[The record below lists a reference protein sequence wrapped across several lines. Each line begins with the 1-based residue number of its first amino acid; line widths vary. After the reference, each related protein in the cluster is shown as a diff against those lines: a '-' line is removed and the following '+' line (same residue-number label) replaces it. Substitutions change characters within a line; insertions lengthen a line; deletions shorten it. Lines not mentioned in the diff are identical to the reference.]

1 VPGGPSI
8 ALPICTMGDMSVAAD
23 VPVTVAP
30 RPPADRFM
38 RRLLRVD
45 GAAPATAGEA
55 RKAFQTSV
63 LVAAVRCLLTY
74 IVLPF
79 VLPVIGLAAGV
90 TPIVGAIIGAI
101 AVVCIISSM
110 RRFWRA
116 DHRARWGYTLF
127 GGMIAVFLVG
137 FVIRDI
143 VVAF

>member
-1 VPGGPSI
+1 M
-8 ALPICTMGDMSVAAD
+8 AAMSVAAD
-23 VPVTVAP
+23 APVTFAE
-30 RPPADRFM
+30 RPAADQFM

-63 LVAAVRCLLTY
+63 VVAGVRCLLTY

-90 TPIVGAIIGAI
+90 TPIVGAVIGAI
-101 AVVCIISSM
+101 AVGCIVSSM

-116 DHRARWGYTLF
+116 DHRARWGYTAF
-127 GGMIAVFLVG
+127 GGAIALFLIG
-137 FVIRDI
+137 LVIRDI
-143 VVAF
+143 VVAL